1 MPIPYIVPGFM
12 PDGWQMPNATGNFA
26 LGPLDPTRPL
36 SDAIDSAKEAI
47 FGTDL
52 PEENRTIENSAYAD
66 FPGSVNTID
75 YLDAPY
81 AEHYGM
87 SAETAY
93 QEALAGSAYQR
104 KVADLKKAGLNP
116 VLGIQGN
123 GSSSFGGSLASGGS
137 YNSGY
142 SVDEGFKLNPQ
153 VAGALATVGAL
164 VVSRGKFGLSS
175 VIGSAVQNL
184 VYGINAV
191 KR

>member
-1 MPIPYIVPGFM
+1 MAIPYIAPGFM
-12 PDGWQMPNATGNFA
+12 PDGWIMPNATGNEA

-36 SDAIDSAKEAI
+36 ADALDSI
-47 FGTDL
+47 FGSDL
-52 PEENRTIENSAYAD
+52 PEENRTIENSAYSD

-123 GSSSFGGSLASGGS
+123 GASSFSGSLSSGS
-137 YNSGY
+137 YNSGF
-142 SVDEGFKLNPQ
+142 SVDDDFNLNPQ
-153 VAGALATVGAL
+153 VAGALATAAAL
-164 VVSRGKFGLSS
+164 IVTKGKFYPSS
-175 VIGSAVQNL
+175 VIGNTVQNF
-184 VYGINAV
+184 VYGLNN